1 MVKEAEA
8 QERRGR
14 RLHDQDRK
22 HYKEAVEKHQKKL
35 EAQAA
40 KEAEQAEREDE
51 SDELR
56 RLRELREVTSLV
68 VPEDKKYVAEKD
80 MQDPNEFEW
89 NDKTMMWTR
98 KEWARRKVDKKE
110 DGEDGDD
117 EEEEDGEV
125 KGDFDNQL
133 KKRMDEQVSQVKNVL

>member
-1 MVKEAEA
+1 MAKSQQNRFELVTKP
-8 QERRGR
+8 
-14 RLHDQDRK
+14 
-22 HYKEAVEKHQKKL
+22 EKRQAKMDAK
-35 EAQAA
+35 AA
-40 KEAEQAEREDE
+40 KEAEEAEKEDE

-110 DGEDGDD
+110 GEDDE

-125 KGDFDNQL
+125 KGDFDQEL
-133 KKRMDEQVSQVKNVL
+133 KKRMDEQVSRQK